1 MTSPT
6 TRVQPNIGADLTRTL
21 AELRR
26 LTAAKVEVDRLP
38 TGLEAALQV
47 RRDLAEHG
55 LEGHAVD
62 LETRGYTVLP
72 PGLGAPLELCER
84 IRDLLLAIDDEE
96 QPDQPERGH
105 SRGRNL
111 WHLLPRD
118 PLFEQALTAPPQ
130 LALVAYLM
138 GYRAKL
144 SQFRGIVKDD
154 TSVAPMEIHAD
165 HSRKVPAPWPSDA
178 QYCTVTWALTDYT
191 RENGAVCV
199 FPGTH
204 KLCTDVPREY
214 EMAHDHPELEV
225 VEAPAGSVIVWHG
238 GLWHG
243 AVPRTA
249 QGKRVTL
256 VMPMVRFHLL
266 PQEAFFASTTPEML
280 ERNSSRFAALM
291 GLLGSW
297 PWGIDGP
304 DTAYTRPSW
313 LSTARENRFA

>member
-1 MTSPT
+1 MSFDH
-6 TRVQPNIGADLTRTL
+6 RELTQTL

-26 LTAAKVEVDRLP
+26 IAAAKVEADRLP
-38 TGLEAALQV
+38 TGLAAALQV
-47 RRDLAEHG
+47 REDIAKLG
-55 LEGHAVD
+55 LEGYAVD
-62 LETRGYTVLP
+62 LETKGYTVLP
-72 PGLGAPLELCER
+72 PGLAATPELCER
-84 IRDLLLAIDDEE
+84 VRDRILAIDAEE
-96 QPDQPERGH
+96 KPDSLEEGN
-105 SRGRNL
+105 SRGRNM
-111 WHLLPRD
+111 WHLLHRD
-118 PLFEQALTAPPQ
+118 PVFEEALMAPAP

-154 TSVAPMEIHAD
+154 TSTVPMEIHAD

-191 RENGAVCV
+191 RDNGAVCV

-204 KLCTDVPREY
+204 KLCSDVPKEW
-214 EMAHDHPELEV
+214 EMAHDHPDLEV
-225 VEAPAGSVIVWHG
+225 VEAPAGSVIIWHG

-249 QGKRVTL
+249 PGKRVTL
-256 VMPMVRFHLL
+256 VMPMVRYHLL
-266 PQEAFFASTTPEML
+266 PQESFFASTTPEML

-291 GLLGSW
+291 GLLGAW
-297 PWGIDGP
+297 PWGVDGP

-313 LSTARENRFA
+313 LSTSRENRFA